1 MLIPLVGTLIFHV
14 LILWFFNFT
23 LILNHEPEPQSEI
36 LINFEFPEEELEQ
49 EEEQNTPNEEETYES
64 RGNQAQNLAS
74 DYEER
79 KVNPQE
85 FEQKAEQ
92 ELQEEINKLINEAKQ
107 EGKSETDKVPEELP
121 ADNSEENIED
131 KYKDVLPEE
140 NKPSEFKGKTNI
152 VYSLENRYDL
162 KLKVPVYMCEN
173 SGKVMVNIIV
183 NRNGNVVSASVD
195 ESRSTVKDY
204 CLYEAAK
211 NAAMQTRFNTSYE
224 APLMQKGFIEYHFM
238 PQ

>member
-1 MLIPLVGTLIFHV
+1 MIFHI

-23 LILNHEPEPQSEI
+23 LILNPEPESQSEI
-36 LINFEFPEEELEQ
+36 LINFEFPEEEPRQ
-49 EEEQNTPNEEETYES
+49 EELQNSQNEEETYES
-64 RGNQAQNLAS
+64 RGNQAKNLAS

-107 EGKSETDKVPEELP
+107 ESDNKTDNTSEALP
-121 ADNSEENIED
+121 ADIPEENIED
-131 KYKDVLPEE
+131 KYKDVLPEA

-152 VYSLENRYDL
+152 TYSLENRYDL

-173 SGKVMVNIIV
+173 SGKVTVNIVV
-183 NRNGNVVSASVD
+183 NRSGHVVSASVN
-195 ESRSTVKDY
+195 ENQSTVKDY

-211 NAAMQTRFNTSYE
+211 NAALHTKFNTSYD